1 MNNGATYMVSS
12 RNINMEKVQ
21 EMSEGD
27 LAFQKELLLAIS
39 NSVSE
44 LKERY
49 REAIDRKDEE
59 LIHQARHKVRP
70 TVTIFELRNLSEVLD
85 DGRKLIAAAGMDANF
100 DNHFQEFLKAT
111 DDLLRDIEEGD
122 LGIN

>member
-70 TVTIFELRNLSEVLD
+70 TVTIFELRNLSEVLE

-111 DDLLRDIEEGD
+111 DNLLRDIEEGD